1 MRKEKSVRDIDT
13 AEIETLLKKALYRYQ
28 LAIKDGAVNS
38 IINEVMKRIN
48 ELEKELELRAE
59 TTSS

>member
-13 AEIETLLKKALYRYQ
+13 VEIETLLKKAQYRYQ

-38 IINEVMKRIN
+38 IINEVIKRIS
-48 ELEKELELRAE
+48 ELEKELESREEHAA
-59 TTSS
+59 S